1 MPNNVPNNVPKN
13 VPNKNI
19 AIINKYKFNIMPI
32 KKGTVL
38 NPNGR
43 PKGVPNKATS
53 DLRMKINAIV
63 DKQIDS
69 IERDLQSLE
78 PMQRLQIVEKLIS
91 YCVPKLQAQSF
102 EIDFQNLSEQQLDF
116 IISQLNFNDDDSDE

>member
-1 MPNNVPNNVPKN
+1 M
-13 VPNKNI
+13 
-19 AIINKYKFNIMPI
+19 
-32 KKGTVL
+32 KKGQTN

-43 PKGVPNKATS
+43 PKGTPNKLTG
-53 DLRMKINAIV
+53 DLRLKINAIV

-69 IERDLQSLE
+69 IEKDLNSLE

-102 EIDFQNLSEQQLDF
+102 EIDFQNLSEQQLDV
-116 IISQLNFNDDDSDE
+116 IINQLNFNDDDSDTDE

>member
-1 MPNNVPNNVPKN
+1 MKGQKTGGRVQGTPN
-13 VPNKNI
+13 
-19 AIINKYKFNIMPI
+19 AI
-32 KKGTVL
+32 
-38 NPNGR
+38 
-43 PKGVPNKATS
+43 TS

-69 IERDLQSLE
+69 IEKDLQSLE

-102 EIDFQNLSEQQLDF
+102 EIDLLKLSDDQLDQ
-116 IISQLNFNDDDSDE
+116 IINSININENDSDQ